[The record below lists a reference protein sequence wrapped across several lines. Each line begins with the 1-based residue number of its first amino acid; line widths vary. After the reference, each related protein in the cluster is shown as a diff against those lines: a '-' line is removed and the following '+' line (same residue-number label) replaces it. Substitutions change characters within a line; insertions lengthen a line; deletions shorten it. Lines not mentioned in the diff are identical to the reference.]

1 MKQKLT
7 TTTLILES
15 AVFYYCYKN
24 NLIATNFIQL
34 EKFEQH
40 DAIIN
45 DLKSEDT
52 SIKDFIVDL
61 NSTDTSI
68 KDSIEEMKLD
78 MDDVIDNKIGEID
91 IKIID
96 LESAINELES
106 NVSTIIETKIGEF
119 DNKIDELESN
129 ISTLIDTK
137 IVELEEDIV
146 SP

>member
-1 MKQKLT
+1 M
-7 TTTLILES
+7 
-15 AVFYYCYKN
+15 
-24 NLIATNFIQL
+24 
-34 EKFEQH
+34 
-40 DAIIN
+40 
-45 DLKSEDT
+45 
-52 SIKDFIVDL
+52 DL

-96 LESAINELES
+96 LESIINELES

-119 DNKIDELESN
+119 D
-129 ISTLIDTK
+129 TK